1 MSNAKRFL
9 SVVLAIIMVCSTL
22 VIGANAAYVAYK
34 DAAIRDQYN
43 ALDQAVLTTD
53 QYAAAAMDEVDRMLN
68 EEQIHLTRDD
78 IFVGELDVTSIDAT
92 MDSVYALVGS
102 TLFNSLKG
110 MLGDL
115 GNLNVDCFK
124 PESAGGVRRTTPGKT
139 DTDVI
144 YAVLQL
150 LWDNKQIF
158 VDFVA
163 GDIDLGSILP
173 SLVDIS
179 EYTNV
184 NRLLKSLLYEAIYED
199 ENGDSLDAPDNVG
212 DLSFDTMVQDLI
224 DKFVIDEFEIDDRMI
239 GEYFRGDTNISTG
252 TMYKFLDTAV
262 KDVYNAIAVDALNN
276 ALPEVIKEFCGVE
289 IVDGVEDR
297 SNLNGREAIFNL
309 DYQVSEYTFTSATA
323 FSQLNALAKNI
334 LDQMLNPELYVWVGG
349 DNTHIKENIV
359 GLAKAILTET
369 GDDFFANYIEVADA
383 AELDAMSAEELTA
396 YALRAIINGSVDEM
410 YIPEE
415 ATTIH
420 EFGWYALTQLL
431 ATSAPELNFASL
443 DKNSTDSLI
452 IMGIDYAIYSVSS
465 TLDMGLEYTYTMAGV
480 DNELKKAAQ
489 YGIDNYG
496 GLFSGIDFSGVTG
509 GWDLI
514 DTILF
519 TIIDNS
525 WLPTA
530 ANGTFKGLLVDCLIE
545 DILNL
550 DFDALLDLFTFRAD
564 SELQQTPKKVVI
576 NRVAD
581 ILNMIFPGAI
591 NKNATTIDAIGSNAA
606 LAGTVNALFSTLW
619 LERADLVASILPTV
633 CQILDLTN
641 AQEFEFP
648 ELTYDKMVVSTGGA
662 FNPVIKIRNGSTGIN
677 TAYTLPNG
685 VDKQQDQLY
694 TYDIQ
699 SITSNIS
706 TISVLSAPDTIAAG
720 VTEEIKLQGGLGTAG
735 DGTLRLSIA
744 YDVLT
749 EDGSALTDEPI
760 VEDVYMFLTKTADE
774 SEDTFTVAANNVS
787 IVNANK
793 NVFPTSIGDITD
805 ITISVTNANATPAS
819 VTPSSNLLTKATTMK
834 AAAPAIVD
842 ETTGETITEASAV
855 IVPIAVNTEATNIL
869 QAIEGN
875 VGTGRVTVFEQ
886 SEAYKALPS
895 AQKNLYWPELV
906 EAMKVYTRGQLTSY
920 PKVNN
925 YTIGLSTGASYAS
938 CNLFPYNDYGLD
950 SLVNSEL
957 TKHRQASGYSD
968 AAAWAT
974 YQTALSN
981 AVKAVYSPFVTG
993 TFASKTGKASQYE
1006 TASTALKAAI
1016 EALEASA
1023 KAAGV
1028 QPLQDIID
1036 QYNPSNGD
1044 LEYDDPNYNYF
1055 GISDYV
1061 QYTYLNYRDEYDD
1074 ARDMIEDATIPDEN
1088 GEVKAISELD
1098 MAYMMHRISIYGE
1111 RLLPVTPTKI
1121 HLAAELNTL
1130 SRTAITDPE
1139 NNADGWSEE
1148 SWAEFA
1154 RAYAF
1159 ATDVN
1164 NTAVSALKQSKINK
1178 ALDMLLETEKK
1189 LVKGEGGDEPTEEA
1203 FEIAEAFELEA
1214 EDGSFILTGV
1224 APDFDPE
1231 ALFDLTNCTV
1241 EVIENDSGIY
1251 STGAIIEIYGDVSGD
1266 LLATYEVAVFS
1277 DVNGDGGTDSMDV
1290 TALLNFIG
1298 GSVVAS
1304 NSASIAGDITLDET
1318 IDSMDVS
1325 GILSVIGGSVVVDYE
1340 NNEII

>member
-9 SVVLAIIMVCSTL
+9 SVILAIIMVCSTL

-34 DAAIRDQYN
+34 DAAIADQYN
-43 ALDQAVLTTD
+43 AIDQAVLTTE

-115 GNLNVDCFK
+115 GNLNVNCFR

-139 DTDVI
+139 DVDVI

-158 VDFVA
+158 VDFVNQ
-163 GDIDLGSILP
+163 DIDLGSILP
-173 SLVDIS
+173 SLIDIS

-184 NRLLKSLLYEAIYED
+184 NQLLKGLLYDATYDEDDTSKPAI
-199 ENGDSLDAPDNVG
+199 ENVTFDS
-212 DLSFDTMVQDLI
+212 MVQDLI

-239 GEYFRGDTNISTG
+239 GSYFEGDTNISTG

-289 IVDGVEDR
+289 IVDGVEDY

-309 DYQVSEYTFTSATA
+309 DYQVSEYTFTDATA

-334 LDQMLNPELYVWVGG
+334 LDQLLNPELYVWIGG
-349 DNTHIKENIV
+349 DNSNIKTNIV
-359 GLAKAILTET
+359 NLAKAILTET

-415 ATTIH
+415 ATTLR

-431 ATSAPELNFASL
+431 ATSVPALNFASL

-452 IMGIDYAIYSVSS
+452 VMGIDYAIYSIEAN
-465 TLDMGLEYTYTMAGV
+465 LDMGLTYVDDMDGV
-480 DNELKKAAQ
+480 DAQLARAAQ

-496 GLFSGIDFSGVTG
+496 GLFSGIDFTGVTG
-509 GWDLI
+509 GWQLI
-514 DTILF
+514 DKILF
-519 TIIDNS
+519 TIIDKS

-530 ANGTFKGLLVDCLIE
+530 ANGTFKGLLIDCLVE
-545 DILNL
+545 DILDL
-550 DFDALLDLFTFRAD
+550 DFDALLGLFTFRAD

-591 NKNATTIDAIGSNAA
+591 NKSATTIDQIAANSA
-606 LAGTVNALFSTLW
+606 LAGTVNAVFSTLW
-619 LERADLVASILPTV
+619 NERADLVKSILPTL

-648 ELTYDKMVVSTGGA
+648 ELTYEKMVINQGGA
-662 FNPVIKIRNGSTGIN
+662 FTPVIKIRNSSTGIN
-677 TAYTLPNG
+677 TAYTTADG
-685 VDKQQDQLY
+685 GTKQQDQLY
-694 TYDIQ
+694 TYEIKE
-699 SITSNIS
+699 ITSSIS
-706 TISVLSAPDTIAAG
+706 TISVLSAPTEIAAG
-720 VTEEIKLQGGLGTAG
+720 VTEEIKLQGGLGSAN
-735 DGTLRLSIA
+735 DGTLRLSIK

-749 EDGSALTDEPI
+749 EDGSPLTDEPI
-760 VEDVYMFLTKTADE
+760 VEDVYMFLSKTPDE
-774 SEDTFTVAANNVS
+774 SGDTFTVGANNVS
-787 IVNANK
+787 IVNASK

-805 ITISVTNANATPAS
+805 ITLSIANANTTPAS
-819 VTPSSNLLTKATTMK
+819 VTPTSNLLTKATTMK
-834 AAAPAIVD
+834 AAAPAVID
-842 ETTGETITEASAV
+842 ETTGETITEASEV

-886 SEAYKALPS
+886 SEDYKALSS
-895 AQKNLYWPELV
+895 AQKNLYWPVLV
-906 EAMKVYTRGQLTSY
+906 ENMKVYTRGQLTSY

-957 TKHRQASGYSD
+957 TKHRQASGYGD

-993 TFASKTGKASQYE
+993 SFASKTGKASQYE
-1006 TASTALKAAI
+1006 SATTALKAAI
-1016 EALEASA
+1016 EALEETAL
-1023 KAAGV
+1023 AAGV

-1044 LEYDDPNYNYF
+1044 LEYDDPAYNYF
-1055 GISDYV
+1055 GISDFV
-1061 QYTYLNYRDEYDD
+1061 QYTYLNYRDEYRD
-1074 ARDMIEDATIPDEN
+1074 AQDMIEDATIPDKN

-1098 MAYMMHRISIYGE
+1098 MAYMMHRLSTYGE
-1111 RLLPVTPTKI
+1111 RLRPVNATKV
-1121 HLAAELNTL
+1121 HLAAELSSLT
-1130 SRTAITDPE
+1130 RTAITDPD

-1159 ATDVN
+1159 ANDVN
-1164 NTAVSALKQSKINK
+1164 NTAESALKQSKINK

-1189 LVKGEGGDEPTEEA
+1189 LVKGEGDEPVSDEA
-1203 FEIAEAFELEA
+1203 YEIAAAFELEA
-1214 EDGSFILTGV
+1214 EDGSFVITGI
-1224 APDFDPE
+1224 APDYDLE
-1231 ALFDLTNCTV
+1231 ELFDLTNCSV
-1241 EVIENDSGIY
+1241 EIIENEKGEY

-1266 LLATYEVAVFS
+1266 LLATYEVAVFA
-1277 DVNGDGGTDSMDV
+1277 DVDGDGSTGPMDV
-1290 TALLNFIG
+1290 TAILSIVG
-1298 GSVVAS
+1298 GSVDAT
-1304 NSASIAGDITLDET
+1304 NSIKVAGDVSPDGK
-1318 IDSMDVS
+1318 IDAMDS
-1325 GILSVIGGSVVVDYE
+1325 TAILSILGGSVDVDYE
-1340 NNEII
+1340 NNTTTK